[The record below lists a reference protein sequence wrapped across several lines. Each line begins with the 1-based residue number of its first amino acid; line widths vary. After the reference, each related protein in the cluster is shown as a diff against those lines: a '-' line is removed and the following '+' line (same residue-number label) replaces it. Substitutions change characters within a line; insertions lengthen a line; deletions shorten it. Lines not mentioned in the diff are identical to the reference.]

1 MSLQTRQ
8 ARLSKAKIGSVQ
20 VAIVSALFLVLFAG
34 TLLVG
39 GQAAIASLV
48 QAAMQPKQDPRAA
61 GAVVFTMP
69 DGIFCR
75 HVSFDNV
82 TAKETEGPIERCRT
96 DFEMARE
103 LAKPREA
110 FSWHNN

>member
-34 TLLVG
+34 ALMVG
-39 GQAAIASLV
+39 GHAAIASLV
-48 QAAMQPKQDPRAA
+48 QAATQPKQDPRSA
-61 GAVVFTMP
+61 GVAVFTMP

-75 HVSFDNV
+75 RVSFDNV
-82 TAKETEGPIERCRT
+82 TAQETEGPIERCRT

-103 LAKPREA
+103 LARPRQA

>member
-1 MSLQTRQ
+1 
-8 ARLSKAKIGSVQ
+8 
-20 VAIVSALFLVLFAG
+20 
-34 TLLVG
+34 
-39 GQAAIASLV
+39 
-48 QAAMQPKQDPRAA
+48 MQPKQDPRAA